1 MIPKEVEST
10 INITAGLRTIRVW
23 RTEPA
28 VENEFDNQDIIRW
41 ISANHKLSNAEII
54 KQLGDFE
61 RVAAVEVK
69 RTVGAYE
76 KGCVAYFVD
85 WK

>member
-10 INITAGLRTIRVW
+10 LNITMGLRTIRVW

-54 KQLGDFE
+54 KQLGDFD
-61 RVAAVEVK
+61 RVSAVEVK
-69 RTVGAYE
+69 RTVGAFE